1 MQLKTNPRY
10 PWGIPLDTCK
20 LLVKGILWFWVSGL
34 CGIFHHRSVNIFS
47 GLANF
52 FCPGTC
58 YPQDGYLNCQVG
70 FNWSNHLYRA
80 QKRMFGDVLCLCEF
94 LKHLSWHSSRTTELE
109 DPTNLD
115 LKQFCW
121 SRDFRWLLVHGWI
134 YGSIHLP
141 TIHSV
146 LAGNPSAATLQWPG
160 AWDCDHPIAY
170 STCTPNSIMVFPPEI
185 QHSHEIHEKWPSL
198 SSMTESIKPYF
209 PHCFPCFPLFSPC
222 FSGHLMAAHG
232 KTSENQ
238 AAPVL
243 HAAEEQRR
251 AEVPVEPLPK
261 CRGRSSR
268 L

>member
-1 MQLKTNPRY
+1 MRGQGTPQSLVGKYRQVTCTWSISTLSCLSTRRQLKTNPRY

-34 CGIFHHRSVNIFS
+34 CGILHHRSVNIFS
-47 GLANF
+47 GLAIF

-70 FNWSNHLYRA
+70 FNSSNHLYRA
-80 QKRMFGDVLCLCEF
+80 QKRMFGHVLCLCEF

-146 LAGNPSAATLQWPG
+146 IAGNPSAATLQCPG
-160 AWDCDHPIAY
+160 AWDCDLPVAY

-185 QHSHEIHEKWPSL
+185 QHTHEIHETWPSL

-209 PHCFPCFPLFSPC
+209 PHSFPCFPCFPYGYVWKWGIPP
-222 FSGHLMAAHG
+222 M
-232 KTSENQ
+232 K
-238 AAPVL
+238 
-243 HAAEEQRR
+243 
-251 AEVPVEPLPK
+251 
-261 CRGRSSR
+261 
-268 L
+268 